1 MEFSTHGCD
10 FLARFCKSFVGKNS
24 FKHGVFSVVNFALCI
39 VVANNGSFCCTF
51 LHVQQNVK
59 NWQQFATKQLTYFV
73 YKTIFIA

>member
-10 FLARFCKSFVGKNS
+10 FLARFCGSFVGKNS
-24 FKHGVFSVVNFALCI
+24 FKHCAFSVVNFALCI
-39 VVANNGSFCCTF
+39 VLANNGSFCCTF